1 MSVCRAH
8 IVATSTQKSLGSLC
22 VIRPFQAIQFTDFDN
37 PAISDGFHFLLI
49 TTGEGKLNR

>member
-49 TTGEGKLNR
+49 TTGEGK